1 MPLPESVS
9 TDRLPF
15 GRVMMLTDLVV
26 PAEPALKG
34 VGVTMV
40 LPFDNVVVS
49 KNWPDLPLFPLTA
62 IVETTTF
69 PLDKGEALMDGV
81 K

>member
-1 MPLPESVS
+1 MLLPESVS

-15 GRVMMLTDLVV
+15 GSVMMLTDPVV

-34 VGVTMV
+34 VGVAMV
-40 LPFDNVVVS
+40 LPCDNVVLS
-49 KNWPDLPLFPLTA
+49 KDWPDLPLFPLTA
-62 IVETTTF
+62 IIETSTF
-69 PLDKGEALMDGV
+69 PLDKVEALMDGV